1 MPSVDPSVV
10 LRLGSHAEK
19 DYFLKTM
26 TLWDGLMV
34 GANLLEAAPGATS
47 SMIFKFSGKKH
58 RVPYY
63 IDPMTYAFGAYVERG
78 EREPRTDLDWIK
90 SDQKNKKTKK
100 VERRYKRSYRSLAEV
115 LVGPILRA
123 LEKGEGIS
131 PDDVEPKDIDELC
144 KAVIQYQRNRVRDE
158 FASDSEYGIGS
169 GEIPAPAAVFA
180 PYFYVDPRTSD
191 AGLALLTACAS
202 ASAALKVDE
211 PVHAVLCTDVSAL
224 DSNEFLERAAA
235 SIRGSG
241 VDGVWLWFSRFY
253 EDAAPVSRLL
263 TFRRFVEELSESVQV
278 FNMHGGIFS
287 VALSRHGLSGTSHG
301 IGYGEQKDVIPVIG
315 QSTPTVRYYLPDLG
329 RRLNVPQIERALLG
343 VGVKTAGQFFDK
355 VCGCA
360 ICRGVIDTDLS
371 MFSSFGDL
379 HYSSEESKRMAQTPA
394 AARRCRFHFLLNRA
408 RERDQLCS
416 TDVTTIAKSFQDAYS
431 KWEKQPT
438 IGKDARHLLRWQQVL
453 EV

>member
-26 TLWDGLMV
+26 QLWDGLMV
-34 GANLLEAAPGATS
+34 GANLLESAPGATS
-47 SMIFKFSGKKH
+47 SMIFKFSGKKY
-58 RVPYY
+58 RIPYY

-78 EREPRTDLDWIK
+78 ESEPRTDLDWIK

-100 VERRYKRSYRSLAEV
+100 VERRYKRSYRSLGEA
-115 LVGPILRA
+115 LGGPILRA
-123 LEKGEGIS
+123 LENVKGIS
-131 PDDVEPKDIDELC
+131 SDDVDPKGIDELC
-144 KAVIQYQRNRVRDE
+144 EAVIQYQRNRVRDE
-158 FASDSEYGIGS
+158 FASDSEYGTES

-180 PYFYVDPRTSD
+180 PYFYIDPQNSD

-211 PVHAVLCTDVSAL
+211 PVHVVLCTDVSTL
-224 DSNEFLERAAA
+224 DSKDFLERAAA

-241 VDGVWLWFSRFY
+241 VDGVWLWFSLFY
-253 EDAAPVSRLL
+253 EDAAPASRLL
-263 TFRRFVEELSESVQV
+263 AFRRFVEGLSESVQV

-287 VALSRHGLSGTSHG
+287 LAMSRYGLSGTSHG

-315 QSTPTVRYYLPDLG
+315 RSTPTVRYYLPDLG
-329 RRLNVPQIERALLG
+329 RRLSVPQIERALLG
-343 VGVKTAGQFFDK
+343 VGVRTAGQFFEK
-355 VCGCA
+355 VCDCA
-360 ICRGVIDTDLS
+360 ICRGVINTDLG

-379 HYSSEESKRMAQTPA
+379 HYSSEESKRLAQTPA

-408 RERDQLCS
+408 RERDQLRFA
-416 TDVTTIAKSFQDAYS
+416 DVTAIAKSFQDAYS

-438 IGKDARHLLRWQQVL
+438 IDKDAQHMLRWQRVL